1 MDIVCA
7 LRSFLRVAEAGSF
20 SAAAIDLNLTQP
32 AVSRQVSALEEHLNT
47 SLLHRSTTALALTAE
62 GERMIPLARRVVDA
76 VEALSESA
84 GPAEAAPGKVR
95 LSLPAPLGL
104 YLSDRLATLLGRHP
118 DLALSTLH
126 HSCNQAATG

>member
-32 AVSRQVSALEEHLNT
+32 AVSRQVSALEAHLNT
-47 SLLHRSTTALALTAE
+47 RLLHRSTTALALTAE
-62 GERMIPLARRVVDA
+62 GERMVPLARNVFDA
-76 VEALSESA
+76 VEALGKSA
-84 GPAEAAPGKVR
+84 GAAETASGKVR

-104 YLSDRLATLLGRHP
+104 YISDRLASL
-118 DLALSTLH
+118 
-126 HSCNQAATG
+126 